1 MKSLKIKTHQYF
13 KKSEI
18 DKNQLIATLPYCV
31 KIESSEEDE
40 MNDIIKLEFDRVNC
54 IPLNEITTFID
65 LHLFRFTHG
74 QIFSL
79 IHKLLD
85 LIEKLKYQ
93 NINQYHIWLIFNQQ
107 HNQRLELS
115 KLSFLDYQLFYS
127 FPLQKQD
134 EQDKSQI
141 IQLIT
146 KLLQLCNDIPS
157 CFYFIESNK
166 PYKIYEKELK
176 QQEFQQFKQ
185 KFNDYYIN
193 PKNIDQQNQID
204 LNIDTKDDFVQNQND
219 YQKLEMFVSEYI
231 KQNYN
236 LSPLDTILNQLLKY
250 NNFKIGLISI
260 GMHADKQ
267 KKYKKYELKHLNCI
281 FKLKSEQQLNQLIS
295 QMFQSL
301 NEQQEILRDS
311 IKYEDYPLSQE
322 ELQNLYESAAITYFK
337 HQGYFNSFDQ
347 FIEITQQIIDKQF
360 NFQDKFQYILKPF
373 IQEHYSQIV
382 QLNCLDKI
390 NELI

>member
-1 MKSLKIKTHQYF
+1 MKSLKIRTDQYL

-18 DKNQLIATLPYCV
+18 DQNQLITTLPYCV
-31 KIESSEEDE
+31 KIVSSEEDE

-54 IPLNEITTFID
+54 IPLNEIITFID
-65 LHLFRFTHG
+65 LLLFRFTHG

-93 NINQYHIWLIFNQQ
+93 NINEYYIWLIFNQQ
-107 HNQRLELS
+107 HNQRLELF
-115 KLSFLDYQLFYS
+115 KRSFLDYQLFYS
-127 FPLQKQD
+127 FPLQNKV

-141 IQLIT
+141 IKLIT
-146 KLLQLCNDIPS
+146 KLLQLCEYIPS
-157 CFYFIESNK
+157 CLYFIESNK
-166 PYKIYEKELK
+166 PYKIYEKVLK
-176 QQEFQQFKQ
+176 QEFQQFQQ

-204 LNIDTKDDFVQNQND
+204 LNIDTKDYYVQNQND
-219 YQKLEMFVSEYI
+219 FQKLEMFVQEYI
-231 KQNYN
+231 KQNDN
-236 LSPLDTILNQLLKY
+236 LSPLDTVLNQLLKY
-250 NNFKIGLISI
+250 YKFKLCLISL
-260 GMHADKQ
+260 GMLANKQ
-267 KKYKKYELKHLNCI
+267 QKNKKYELIHLNCI
-281 FKLKSEQQLNQLIS
+281 FVLKSEQQLIKLIS
-295 QMFQSL
+295 KIFESL

-347 FIEITQQIIDKQF
+347 FIEIRQQIIDKQF
-360 NFQDKFQYILKPF
+360 NFEDKFQYILKPF

-382 QLNCLDKI
+382 ELNCLDKI

>member
-31 KIESSEEDE
+31 KIVSSGEDE

-54 IPLNEITTFID
+54 IPLNEIITYID
-65 LHLFRFTHG
+65 LLLFRFTHG

-107 HNQRLELS
+107 HDQRLELS
-115 KLSFLDYQLFYS
+115 KRSFLDYQLFYS

-157 CFYFIESNK
+157 CYYFIESNK

-176 QQEFQQFKQ
+176 QEFQQFQQ
-185 KFNDYYIN
+185 KFNDYYKN

-250 NNFKIGLISI
+250 YQFKQGLISL
-260 GMHADKQ
+260 GMHADKH
-267 KKYKKYELKHLNCI
+267 KKNKKYELKHLNCI
-281 FKLKSEQQLNQLIS
+281 FKLKLEQQLNQLIS

-360 NFQDKFQYILKPF
+360 NFEDKFQYILKPF

-382 QLNCLDKI
+382 EIKILELI